1 MRFSI
6 IPFLLLVVPIA
17 EISAF
22 VVIGGKIGLAAT
34 LGLILVTAVI
44 GSVLLRWQ
52 GLGLLARISAEMQ
65 AGRVPGRDLVH
76 GVMILVAGV
85 LLLMPG
91 FVTDTLGFLLFIP
104 PVREAA
110 WRFLKSRVTIVP
122 AGPIFSDPRGSRG
135 PQPDGSGKVV
145 DLDESDFRRSGPGKS
160 PWSSGANDLPRPEA
174 PPAPPPGKHRPDSED
189 GL

>member
-85 LLLMPG
+85 LLLVPG

-122 AGPIFSDPRGSRG
+122 AGPIFSDPRGGRGREPGGRG
-135 PQPDGSGKVV
+135 PVV
-145 DLDESDFRRSGPGKS
+145 DLDERDFRRSDPGKS
-160 PWSSGANDLPRPEA
+160 PWSSGANDLPSPGSQ
-174 PPAPPPGKHRPDSED
+174 PGKRRPDSED